1 MDTTS
6 FLSHAMQ
13 HDILIVGAGAAGLI
27 AARDLSQAGKKVAVL
42 EARDRTG
49 GRIYPLPEEEF
60 GYPAQGGAEFL
71 HGDAPISKEILK
83 AAGATVEHA
92 GDWWSVIDGELRVNE
107 WVTPNE
113 AALESK
119 LKVLKRDM
127 PVAKFFDDY
136 LAGTQYADLREHI
149 FRRIEGYDAAD
160 PARFSAFALRE
171 EVLGE
176 GSWGQLNIR
185 QGYGLLVRFLEG
197 QCAKNGAKILCG
209 QEVKRVECAAERV
222 SLRCADGSVFDAPQ
236 ALVTVPLPLLRQIQF
251 IPALPRKMEAAG
263 EIGFGPVVKILLR
276 FKSKW
281 WAHVR
286 GQNLEHMFFMFSNE
300 AIPTWWT
307 QYPEP
312 HATLTGWL
320 AGPRAKALSG
330 RSEAEILE
338 RALRSLSNIF
348 DVGLDALRGE
358 LLVSRVIDWS
368 ADPFARG
375 AYSYATPESDAAI
388 EALLQPVGG
397 KLFFAGEGVYRGA
410 ATGTVEAALSSGK
423 AAAERILSGH

>member
-1 MDTTS
+1 
-6 FLSHAMQ
+6 MQ

-27 AARDLSQAGKKVAVL
+27 AARELSQAGKKVAVL

-107 WVTPNE
+107 WVAPNE
-113 AALESK
+113 AALKSK

-185 QGYGLLVRFLEG
+185 QGYGRLVRFLEG

-209 QEVKRVECAAERV
+209 QEVKRVECAAEGV

-263 EIGFGPVVKILLR
+263 RNRLRPGRQDPVALQEQMVGACARAEFG
-276 FKSKW
+276 
-281 WAHVR
+281 AHVLHVLER
-286 GQNLEHMFFMFSNE
+286 GDTDLVD
-300 AIPTWWT
+300 AIPRAAC
-307 QYPEP
+307 
-312 HATLTGWL
+312 HADRLARRTEGKGALRTLRSGN
-320 AGPRAKALSG
+320 PRA
-330 RSEAEILE
+330 
-338 RALRSLSNIF
+338 RASVAFQQLQRRARCAARRNARLP
-348 DVGLDALRGE
+348 GHR
-358 LLVSRVIDWS
+358 LVRR
-368 ADPFARG
+368 PFCAWR
-375 AYSYATPESDAAI
+375 
-388 EALLQPVGG
+388 L
-397 KLFFAGEGVYRGA
+397 
-410 ATGTVEAALSSGK
+410 
-423 AAAERILSGH
+423 